1 MRLYTFNFK
10 KMLKAIVLSVLYAAI
25 LYSILLSV
33 FKRTWRPKENLYYF
47 YQLENNSLDVI
58 NIGSSHVH
66 SSINTIQ
73 LYQDYGI
80 ASYNLSAG
88 SQPVWYSWY
97 YLREAM
103 KTQNPKV
110 IVLDVYTLINPNDD
124 DFIEKAQL
132 NLLTMKPSLNKL
144 EALCT
149 SGTDQVIR
157 LFLGFPK
164 NHIRYRELNAE
175 AYDDKVCLNLMGY
188 AYSSEV
194 EPLDTAEV
202 VDVGAVTGTL
212 PITEKSE
219 LYLRK
224 ILELCHEKDIGIVL
238 VNAPWP
244 HISVEDAKK
253 YNYIGEIAKEYGVD
267 FLNGCTLEEE
277 LGIDYT
283 TDNGGDYGHLN
294 YTGSQ
299 KWTSCLGA
307 YLSGNYDLP
316 DRRKEPGTV
325 WEESARALENRMT
338 GEYLQ
343 EVDYPS
349 EYLEY
354 LLNHQEYAF
363 ALIFDTP
370 VPTDTVRYMNT
381 LEAGLGEAENGYLV
395 RMPDGNLFTGRN
407 FSSDTKLYTDMYH
420 KISGY
425 HGKDEECKFLFM
437 QFNSQVAE
445 ARKSGGIFFIVFDPF
460 RTSPLDMIEFEEGKG
475 YKRVIE

>member
-157 LFLGFPK
+157 LFLGFP
-164 NHIRYRELNAE
+164 NI
-175 AYDDKVCLNLMGY
+175 
-188 AYSSEV
+188 
-194 EPLDTAEV
+194 
-202 VDVGAVTGTL
+202 
-212 PITEKSE
+212 I
-219 LYLRK
+219 
-224 ILELCHEKDIGIVL
+224 
-238 VNAPWP
+238 
-244 HISVEDAKK
+244 
-253 YNYIGEIAKEYGVD
+253 
-267 FLNGCTLEEE
+267 
-277 LGIDYT
+277 
-283 TDNGGDYGHLN
+283 
-294 YTGSQ
+294 
-299 KWTSCLGA
+299 
-307 YLSGNYDLP
+307 
-316 DRRKEPGTV
+316 
-325 WEESARALENRMT
+325 
-338 GEYLQ
+338 
-343 EVDYPS
+343 
-349 EYLEY
+349 
-354 LLNHQEYAF
+354 
-363 ALIFDTP
+363 
-370 VPTDTVRYMNT
+370 
-381 LEAGLGEAENGYLV
+381 
-395 RMPDGNLFTGRN
+395 
-407 FSSDTKLYTDMYH
+407 
-420 KISGY
+420 
-425 HGKDEECKFLFM
+425 
-437 QFNSQVAE
+437 
-445 ARKSGGIFFIVFDPF
+445 
-460 RTSPLDMIEFEEGKG
+460 
-475 YKRVIE
+475 